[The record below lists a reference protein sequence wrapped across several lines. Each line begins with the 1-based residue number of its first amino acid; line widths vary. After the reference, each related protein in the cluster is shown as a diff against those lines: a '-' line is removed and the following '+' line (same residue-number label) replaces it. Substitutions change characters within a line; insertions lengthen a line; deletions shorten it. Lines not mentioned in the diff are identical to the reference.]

1 MPKRNGE
8 VAMSNSI
15 TRNKLIDFLDRYAG
29 SEVPGLQYAV
39 IGSDETLFEYA
50 GGWADIRNQRLMT
63 SDTTMMGYSMT
74 KTFTAVAVMQ
84 LVEQGRL
91 SLDDKFDLYTQ
102 NTPYRGRHIT
112 IRHLLTHTSGI
123 PNPIPLRWVHLT
135 DEHVEFDEDAA
146 LAQILQENPKLDF
159 EPGDRFSYSNI
170 GYWLLGKVVERM
182 TGQAFIDYVR
192 NNVLNPLLDA
202 SDKLGFVVLDPIRL
216 AKGYLSE
223 YSFLNL
229 AKGFFTDSKFWGGY
243 EGNWLRQKSH
253 YLNGPAFGGLV
264 GTARGFSHF
273 LQDQL
278 RSESILFNRETKKLL
293 ETQQKNHAGKLVTMT
308 LGWHVGQTNGV
319 YYYFK
324 EGGGG
329 GFRSEMRIYP
339 SLGLGSIVMT
349 NSTIF
354 GSNKFL
360 NRVDNAFV

>member
-1 MPKRNGE
+1 M
-8 VAMSNSI
+8 
-15 TRNKLIDFLDRYAG
+15 DFLDRYTE
-29 SEVPGLQYAV
+29 SKVPGLQYV
-39 IGSDETLFEYA
+39 VVGLGETLFEYA
-50 GGWADIRNQRLMT
+50 GGWADIRNQKQMT
-63 SDTTMMGYSMT
+63 PDTTMMGYSMT

-84 LVEQGRL
+84 LMEQGML
-91 SLDDKFDLYTQ
+91 GLDDELDRYIP
-102 NTPYRGRHIT
+102 NTPYRGRHVT
-112 IRHLLTHTSGI
+112 ILHLLTHTSGI

-135 DEHVEFDEDAA
+135 DEHVDFDEDAA
-146 LAQILQENPKLDF
+146 LAQVLQENPNIDF

-170 GYWLLGKVVERM
+170 GYWLLGKVIERV
-182 TGQAFIDYVR
+182 TGKVFIDCVR
-192 NNVLNPLLDA
+192 ENVLDHLLETSSELD
-202 SDKLGFVVLDPIRL
+202 FVIPDRALL
-216 AKGYLSE
+216 ANGYLSK

-243 EGNWLRQKSH
+243 ERKWLRLKSH

-278 RSESILFNRETKKLL
+278 RAESILFSRETKKLL
-293 ETQQKNHAGKLVTMT
+293 QTQQKNKVGQLIPMT
-308 LGWHVGQTNGV
+308 PGWHVGGTNSV

-349 NSTIF
+349 NRTIF
-354 GSNKFL
+354 NSNEFL
-360 NRVDNAFV
+360 NRADYAFL